1 MYLVNFALLEAEDEC
16 CFQHE
21 CGSCCLRLTGI
32 YFSSLGPWDWE
43 STKHWEKSFCRGSV
57 AGINWPLVQFE
68 SPHCAKRKRRAWL
81 AVGAGPGKAGW
92 GPHAETPSPPLTN
105 TAVDNLSFRD
115 SAQRC
120 GAEKGRGLLYRN
132 CLCVTIRHHK
142 HTYTHLFALCVL
154 PLHTDYVHLHFPLC
168 TLFLCHAD
176 IPLTVLIN
184 RA

>member
-21 CGSCCLRLTGI
+21 SLRLTGI

-57 AGINWPLVQFE
+57 AGINWPLVQYE
-68 SPHCAKRKRRAWL
+68 SPRCAKRKRRAWL

-92 GPHAETPSPPLTN
+92 GPHAETPYPPLTN

-120 GAEKGRGLLYRN
+120 GAEKGRGLLYSY

-142 HTYTHLFALCVL
+142 HTCLHCVYFHCTQIMYISISACVHFSSL
-154 PLHTDYVHLHFPLC
+154 PLSRWHPFDSFNKQS
-168 TLFLCHAD
+168 
-176 IPLTVLIN
+176 LI
-184 RA
+184 